1 MDTTIVVRTN
11 IPPDRN
17 VRIRVP
23 ESVPLGLAD
32 ITVVITPE
40 QKSIGEPAGTA
51 AELARSPLFGL
62 WADRTDIEDS
72 VAYAREL
79 RAQAERRSHDQA

>member
-1 MDTTIVVRTN
+1 MNTTVVVRTN
-11 IPPDRN
+11 ILPGRS

-23 ESVPLGLAD
+23 ESVPLGPVN
-32 ITVVITPE
+32 ITLVITPE
-40 QKSIGEPAGTA
+40 QKSTSEPEGTA

-62 WADRTDIEDS
+62 WADRTDIVDS

-79 RAQAERRSHDQA
+79 RAQAERRSRD

>member
-11 IPPDRN
+11 ILPDRS

-40 QKSIGEPAGTA
+40 QQSAREPAGTA
-51 AELARSPLFGL
+51 AELACSPLFGL
-62 WADRTDIEDS
+62 WADRTDIVDS
-72 VAYAREL
+72 VTYAREL
-79 RAQAERRSHDQA
+79 RAQAERRSRD

>member
-11 IPPDRN
+11 ILPDRS

-40 QKSIGEPAGTA
+40 QQSAREPAGTA

-62 WADRTDIEDS
+62 WADRTDIVDS
-72 VAYAREL
+72 VTYAREL
-79 RAQAERRSHDQA
+79 RAQAERRSRD